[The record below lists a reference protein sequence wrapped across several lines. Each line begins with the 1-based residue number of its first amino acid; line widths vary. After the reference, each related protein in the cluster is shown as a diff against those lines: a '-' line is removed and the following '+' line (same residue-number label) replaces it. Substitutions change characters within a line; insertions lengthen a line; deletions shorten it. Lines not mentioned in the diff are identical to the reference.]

1 MAFQILPSQTDATER
16 NTDTVTNILVVGI
29 GGQGVMT
36 AADVISQAALAL
48 GYDVKKTEVAGMA
61 QRGGVVTS
69 HVRFGKKV
77 LSPSIKPG
85 DADMMIGFEPAE
97 ALRWHSHLKPGA
109 VVMVNDYPLIP
120 PVVSIG
126 LFDYPEDPLDQLSK
140 SAVELHHFNA
150 GEAAIKLNDRRLVNS
165 IMLGAIADH
174 LPFPPETLEQAL
186 LNRFKHKGESLVELN
201 RRAFTLGRQ
210 AFNNIEEIET
220 A

>member
-1 MAFQILPSQTDATER
+1 MSTQYNSTEL
-16 NTDTVTNILVVGI
+16 NTDTVTNILVVGV

-36 AADVISQAALAL
+36 AADVLAQAALAL

-97 ALRWHSHLKPGA
+97 ALRWHNHLKPGS

-120 PVVSIG
+120 PVVSVG
-126 LFDYPEDPLDQLSK
+126 LFDYPEDPLGQLSD
-140 SAVELHHFNA
+140 SAVELHRFNA
-150 GEAAIKLNDRRLVNS
+150 GEAAIDLGDRRLVNS

-174 LPFPPETLEQAL
+174 LPFPPETLESAL
-186 LNRFKHKGESLVELN
+186 LKRFQHKGAALVELN
-201 RRAFTLGRQ
+201 RQAFALGRQ
-210 AFNNIEEIET
+210 AFNTAET
-220 A
+220 MATA

>member
-1 MAFQILPSQTDATER
+1 MTSHKSTVELDS
-16 NTDTVTNILVVGI
+16 DTVTNILVVGI

-36 AADVISQAALAL
+36 AADVLAQAALAL

-77 LSPSIKPG
+77 LSPAIRPG
-85 DADMMIGFEPAE
+85 DGDMMIAFEPAE

-126 LFDYPEDPLDQLSK
+126 LYDYPENPLSQLADS
-140 SAVELHHFNA
+140 SVELHHFNA
-150 GEAAIKLNDRRLVNS
+150 GDAAIKLGDRRLVNS

-186 LNRFKHKGESLVELN
+186 LARFQRKGEALTELN
-201 RRAFTLGRQ
+201 RQAFTLGRR
-210 AFNNIEEIET
+210 AFNQLDT
-220 A
+220 AAAV

>member
-1 MAFQILPSQTDATER
+1 MMTAQKPSIEQNSE
-16 NTDTVTNILVVGI
+16 TVTNILVVGI

-36 AADVISQAALAL
+36 AADVLSQAALAQ

-85 DADMMIGFEPAE
+85 DADMMIAFEPAE
-97 ALRWHSHLKPGA
+97 ALRWHSHMRSGA

-126 LFDYPEDPLDQLSK
+126 LYDYPDNPLGQLADGS
-140 SAVELHHFNA
+140 VELHHFNA
-150 GEAAIKLNDRRLVNS
+150 GEAAIELGDRRLVNS

-186 LNRFKHKGESLVELN
+186 LARFQRKGAALTELN

-210 AFNNIEEIET
+210 AFNQVDSLAT